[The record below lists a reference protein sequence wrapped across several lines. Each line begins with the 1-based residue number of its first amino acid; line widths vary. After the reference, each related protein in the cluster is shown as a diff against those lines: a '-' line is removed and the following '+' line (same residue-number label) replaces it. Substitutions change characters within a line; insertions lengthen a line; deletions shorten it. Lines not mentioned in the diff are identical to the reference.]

1 MTGTFLQIQ
10 SLKKS
15 YGEKEALK
23 GLSFELN
30 KGEVVALL
38 GVNGAGKS
46 TLSGILAGLHP
57 PTGGDVLYKGVS
69 IYKDLVSYKKKI
81 GLCPQKPNL
90 DVALTLRENLAFAG
104 RYHRM
109 ERQSLDSSIQHLMD
123 QFNLQSY
130 ADSKASILSGGYKQ
144 RFLIA
149 RALVHRPEI
158 LILDEPTI
166 GLDPK
171 VRQDL
176 WAQIKALK
184 KEGTTVLLTTHYLD
198 EAEQIADRVCIVDE
212 GELRTS
218 GTPKN
223 LIDSHDKKTLEEVF
237 LSVTEKV
244 QL

>member
-1 MTGTFLQIQ
+1 MEGRFLQIQ
-10 SLKKS
+10 SIKKS

-23 GLSFELN
+23 GLSFDLH

-46 TLSGILAGLHP
+46 TLSAILAGLHP
-57 PTGGDVLYKGVS
+57 PTGGDILYKGVS
-69 IYKDLVSYKKKI
+69 IYKDIVSYKKKI

-90 DVALTLRENLAFAG
+90 DAALTLRENLAFAG
-104 RYHRM
+104 RYQRM
-109 ERQSLDSSIQHLMD
+109 QRQSLDASIEHLMD
-123 QFNLQSY
+123 QFDLRFY

-176 WAQIKALK
+176 WVKIKALK
-184 KEGTTVLLTTHYLD
+184 QEGTAVLLTTHYLD

-212 GELRTS
+212 GELMTA
-218 GTPKN
+218 GTPKS
-223 LIDSHDKKTLEEVF
+223 LIESHDKKTLEEVF
-237 LSVTEKV
+237 LSLTEKV
-244 QL
+244 RV